1 MRLGAPRWLVKFRL
15 LARHRRSKLS
25 LKPVRINFEQ
35 VRRVIFN
42 NGYGGLC
49 DEISVSTWTTR
60 SSGLHN
66 LEREEKTTWT
76 DGRGTICFFVL
87 ECATVGPQKKDPQG
101 ACNCRFIYIYFFF
114 SLLWNIFFMKRLT
127 QFHVEHFCYA
137 PKRMESLFSKEQFA
151 LGVFCFF
158 LIMDRNADGMFFV
171 VFPLLSI
178 WWWTMLVITLLPS
191 GFSCFSGST
200 PSYCVSWVR

>member
-1 MRLGAPRWLVKFRL
+1 M
-15 LARHRRSKLS
+15 
-25 LKPVRINFEQ
+25 
-35 VRRVIFN
+35 
-42 NGYGGLC
+42 
-49 DEISVSTWTTR
+49 DM
-60 SSGLHN
+60 
-66 LEREEKTTWT
+66 
-76 DGRGTICFFVL
+76 
-87 ECATVGPQKKDPQG
+87 G
-101 ACNCRFIYIYFFF
+101 ACVMKSACRPERHVVVDYTIWKGKKKNKVDRRTWNDLFFCFGMRDGWTPKKTLRARVTVDSYIYIFF